1 MKASSR
7 FRATVGVDA
16 ALTRMELRASRV
28 ITVVALVCAVAALP
42 SLVSPRTASAV
53 PRAPKGCTDPLAR
66 SAAAR
71 ACIHYDAGY
80 ARWQNSMQVPNNTFE
95 VVSDE
100 GLDVIMFDNW
110 VIITG
115 PGNNR
120 RLVSRDRFVYSAEEK
135 FASHD

>member
-1 MKASSR
+1 
-7 FRATVGVDA
+7 
-16 ALTRMELRASRV
+16 
-28 ITVVALVCAVAALP
+28 
-42 SLVSPRTASAV
+42 
-53 PRAPKGCTDPLAR
+53 
-66 SAAAR
+66 
-71 ACIHYDAGY
+71 
-80 ARWQNSMQVPNNTFE
+80 MQVPNNTFE